1 MLKDQHWKEFISLR
15 FNAHQL
21 GVIVQKK
28 TQNEEQEIHND
39 QHQREPEHVLL
50 SFGQTSAAQILLHH
64 VLIQAGHDD
73 GDQSP

>member
-1 MLKDQHWKEFISLR
+1 MLQDQQGKEFISLG

-39 QHQREPEHVLL
+39 QHQGEPEHVLL
-50 SFGQTSAAQILLHH
+50 GFGQTSAAQIFLHH
-64 VLIQAGHDD
+64 VLIQASHDD
-73 GDQSP
+73 GDQSS